1 MNLTSWVP
9 MRWPC
14 GPLAVERLRRRE
26 AFTPEEMEALR
37 AWADPRTLECL
48 SGSPV
53 NALVVPWAEGSA
65 GDEGHQQ
72 TLAPLIGAA
81 RGRGLSVVGWLGET
95 ADVRKA
101 AGAAR
106 AAGLA
111 ALATSSLEPVEGMDV
126 LRFRKR
132 GFEDRTRADFVG
144 DLDAVWPGMRPLKL
158 EPSVD
163 AVSGATARPWID
175 SNAWYVRLA
184 RTLLEPQCVWLAF
197 DPPETGWPA
206 TADGYLQ
213 AIADTEVCGARW
225 MVSLDAKLRL
235 GLAEGRKDTHET
247 WASITRSLSF
257 FRKHASWAGLRP
269 VGQIGVVSDYAG
281 AHEFLS
287 FEVLNLLGRRSGL
300 YRVLDKGRVDAAA
313 LQGLDAVLYADEAPA
328 EADLARRLYAFA
340 EQGGT
345 LVTPQGWKA
354 LGEPVEGAPTPRF
367 RVFRLGQG
375 RLAVAREAF
384 DDPDLLAE
392 DLQLLAGH
400 RNDRVR
406 VFNLGV
412 GHVHYA
418 TSGDGRSGV
427 LHSFAFPTPYRR
439 QEVTLWFRSPWA
451 EARLFQVAEGSVAE
465 GSGAAVPRAVADGG
479 VEFHLPPVPPYCAVE
494 VSA

>member
-1 MNLTSWVP
+1 

-14 GPLAVERLRRRE
+14 GPLAVERVRRRE
-26 AFTPEEMEALR
+26 GFAPADVEALQ
-37 AWADPRTLECL
+37 AWADPRTLEL
-48 SGSPV
+48 LAGSPV

-72 TLAPLIGAA
+72 ALAPLVGAA
-81 RGRGLSVVGWLGET
+81 RGRGLSVVGWLGEK

-101 AGAAR
+101 AGVAR

-111 ALATSSLEPVEGMDV
+111 ALATTSPEPVEGMDV
-126 LRFRKR
+126 LRFRTR
-132 GFEDRTRADFVG
+132 GFDDRARADFVG
-144 DLDAVWPGMRPLKL
+144 DLDAVWPGMRPLELK
-158 EPSVD
+158 PSVD

-175 SNAWYVRLA
+175 SNAWYVRLTRA
-184 RTLLEPQCVWLAF
+184 LREPQCVWLAF
-197 DPPETGWPA
+197 DPPETGWPV

-213 AIADTEVCGARW
+213 AIADSEVGGGRW
-225 MVSLDAKLRL
+225 MASLDAGLRL
-235 GLAEGRKDTHET
+235 GLAEGRRDARET
-247 WASITRSLSF
+247 WASLARGLSF
-257 FRKHASWAGLRP
+257 FGTHASWAALRP

-281 AHEFLS
+281 TNEFLS
-287 FEVLNLLGRRSGL
+287 FELVNLLARRSGL
-300 YRVLDKGRVDAAA
+300 YRVLDKARVDGAA
-313 LQGLDAVLYADEAPA
+313 LAGLDSVVYADEAPA
-328 EADLARRLYAFA
+328 EADLARRLHAFA

-345 LVTPQGWKA
+345 LVTPPGWKA
-354 LGEPVEGAPTPRF
+354 LGAPVEGAPTPRF
-367 RVFRLGQG
+367 RVFGHGQG

-392 DLQLLAGH
+392 DVQLLTGH

-439 QEVTLWFRSPWA
+439 QAVTLWFRRPWA
-451 EARLFQVAEGSVAE
+451 EARLYQVAEGP
-465 GSGAAVPRAVADGG
+465 GAAVPRAVADGG

-494 VSA
+494 VSG